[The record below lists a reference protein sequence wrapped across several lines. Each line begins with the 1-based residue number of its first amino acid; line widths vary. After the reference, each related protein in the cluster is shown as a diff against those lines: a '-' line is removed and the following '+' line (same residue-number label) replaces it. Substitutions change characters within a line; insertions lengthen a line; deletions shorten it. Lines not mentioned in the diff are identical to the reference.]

1 MSQRTAYFCGQWIE
15 ERELGIPVGDLGFA
29 MGVTITERLR
39 TFAGSVFRKAEHL
52 SRMRHS
58 LEIVGMDSESIIGQ
72 IDQAIDEY
80 IERHQPMFTPGDDW
94 AIITFATPGSG
105 SGPTVAVH
113 GMPLAF
119 AEWASE
125 FRTGV
130 TSYLSRHRQ
139 VPPDCWPPQLKC
151 RSRMHY
157 YLADTEARA
166 QNPAARAVLL
176 DQEGFVGEGSTANLV
191 TYHQASGLATPR
203 SSKVLPG
210 VSVAVIA
217 ELAQELGVPFE
228 ERDITV
234 EELRAADEVWFTST
248 SICMLPVVSLDAQ
261 PIGPGRPG
269 QKYDQFLAAWNSHVG
284 LDIAQQ
290 AEQFA
295 DRS

>member
-1 MSQRTAYFCGQWIE
+1 MSPRTAYFCGQWIE
-15 ERELGIPVGDLGFA
+15 ERELSIPVGDLGFA

-39 TFAGSVFRKAEHL
+39 TFGGSVFRKAEHL

-72 IDQAIDEY
+72 IDRAIDEY

-130 TSYLSRHRQ
+130 TTYLSRHRQ

-157 YLADTEARA
+157 YLADAEARA

-191 TYHQASGLATPR
+191 TYHQASGLATPK

-217 ELAQELGVPFE
+217 ELAQELGVRFE